1 MIRRKAILQMARVN
15 SKPVGTFVVKSR
27 KPGWNFHKKRAKIQK
42 KERGGMELSP
52 VRRRTMSE
60 EKRGIADAENG
71 GTTETMADYARELEA
86 SFRTIREGD
95 VISGTDMTCG
105 KPV

>member
-1 MIRRKAILQMARVN
+1 
-15 SKPVGTFVVKSR
+15 
-27 KPGWNFHKKRAKIQK
+27 
-42 KERGGMELSP
+42 
-52 VRRRTMSE
+52 MSE

-95 VISGTDMTCG
+95 VISGTVIDVRETGVTLDLGYYAPAVIKTEDLSKDPSFSVLADIHVGDTME
-105 KPV
+105 PVISRCPA